1 MVPTSTVIG
10 VERQSRDRMLLPICL
25 GACTYLF
32 FFAIG
37 EYLLQDSDTYWHIK
51 IGQWIIDNRALP
63 YSDVY
68 SFTRL
73 GEFWTSSAWLSEVL
87 YAAAYSSLGWG
98 GPVILASLAI
108 AATVAIST
116 YLLTAY
122 LEQTPAVVLPMLA
135 LAMSMHHL
143 IARPH
148 VLALPV
154 TVAFVG
160 GLMAA
165 ADRRSAP
172 SWLLVPLVPLW
183 VSIHGG
189 FVLGLV
195 LIGPIGLEAVWAAQP
210 EQRLK
215 LAKRWALFGMAAIA
229 ATCATPYGWHSP
241 LGAYQILGLGELLT
255 LIPEWKPANFASFS
269 LFEGALLGLI
279 GIAFYKGLV
288 LSPPRILL
296 LLGLTWMALSHNR
309 HIELFAFL
317 APLVLAKPF
326 VEQSVLASTAA
337 VRQNQER
344 SSPYIPILAA
354 LTIVVAGWTSTM
366 SYLAHHTF
374 KFAPGHTPAAA
385 VEALQQHRVSRIF
398 NQPDLGGYLITKGMR
413 PFIDGRAELYGEKFV
428 MRYLKAVEGRDVN
441 DLVAMLDEY
450 KIEATLLFADF
461 AASQILD
468 HVLGWKRIYADD
480 FFVVHIRENHPQAS
494 AAAAL
499 EPPAVP
505 STHSVAPVSQ
515 PHDLSAARQ
524 GQRG

>member
-1 MVPTSTVIG
+1 
-10 VERQSRDRMLLPICL
+10 MLLPICL

-37 EYLLQDSDTYWHIK
+37 DYLLQDSDTYWHIK

-73 GEFWTSSAWLSEVL
+73 GEPWTSSAWLSEVL

-108 AATVAIST
+108 AATVAISV
-116 YLLTAY
+116 YLLTAH
-122 LEQTPAVVLPMLA
+122 LGQVRAVAIAMLA

-148 VLALPV
+148 VLAMPIM
-154 TVAFVG
+154 VAFVG

-172 SWLLVPLVPLW
+172 SWLLLPLVPLW

-195 LIGPIGLEAVWAAQP
+195 LIGPIGLEALWAAKS

-215 LAKRWALFGMAAIA
+215 LAIRWALFGIAAVA

-241 LGAYQILGLGELLT
+241 LGAFKILGLGELLSN
-255 LIPEWKPANFASFS
+255 ISEWKSADFSSFS
-269 LFEGALLGLI
+269 FFEGALLFLI
-279 GIAFYKGLV
+279 GMAFYRGLV
-288 LSPPRILL
+288 LSPPRIML
-296 LLGLTWMALSHNR
+296 LLGLIWMALTHNR
-309 HIELFAFL
+309 HIEVFAFL

-326 VEQSVLASTAA
+326 VEQSVLAGNAA
-337 VRQNQER
+337 IRQNQER
-344 SSPYIPILAA
+344 SSPYITMLAV
-354 LTIVVAGWTSTM
+354 LTIVAAGSTSTV
-366 SYLAHHTF
+366 SYLARHSFTF
-374 KFAPGHTPAAA
+374 GQAHTPAAA
-385 VEALQQHRVSRIF
+385 VEVLQQQHVSRIF
-398 NQPDLGGYLITKGMR
+398 NQPEFGGYLISQGMR
-413 PFIDGRAELYGEKFV
+413 PFMDGRAELYGEKFV
-428 MRYLKAVEGRDVN
+428 MRYAKVIEGRNVK
-441 DLVAMLDEY
+441 DLLALLDEY
-450 KIEATLLFADF
+450 KIEATLFFADF
-461 AASQILD
+461 PAPQILD
-468 HVLGWKRIYADD
+468 HIPGWKRIYTDD
-480 FFVVHIRENHPQAS
+480 RFAVHIRENRPQAG

-499 EPPAVP
+499 ESPNEPATRPAPVVLEAPAPPA
-505 STHSVAPVSQ
+505 T
-515 PHDLSAARQ
+515 R
-524 GQRG
+524 